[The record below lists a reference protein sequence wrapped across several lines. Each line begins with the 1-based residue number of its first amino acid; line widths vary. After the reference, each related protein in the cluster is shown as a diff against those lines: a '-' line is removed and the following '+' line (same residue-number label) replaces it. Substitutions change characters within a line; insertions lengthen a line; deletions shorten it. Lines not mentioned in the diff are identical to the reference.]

1 MYDYKNFKFKRRCE
15 IGELELELWKEII
28 SIVISNGV
36 FAVLFVWLFFFQIKD
51 SSKREE
57 KYQQTIENLT
67 KSLQSIE
74 DIKHEIVDIKEFLK
88 DDDDYEET
96 L

>member
-1 MYDYKNFKFKRRCE
+1 M
-15 IGELELELWKEII
+15 ELWKEII

-88 DDDDYEET
+88 DDDNYEET

>member
-1 MYDYKNFKFKRRCE
+1 M
-15 IGELELELWKEII
+15 ELWKEII

-57 KYQQTIENLT
+57 KYQKTIDNLT
-67 KSLQSIE
+67 KSLMTLD
-74 DIKHEIVDIKEFLK
+74 DIKQEIVDIKEYLK
-88 DDDDYEET
+88 EEEEYEE
-96 L
+96 LA